1 MKDSIQRHLVEACPK
16 TGRIVGMRDPKQL
29 PVILLPVVGFLA
41 LVWFLIRVVPKPSRA
56 AYPCQRV
63 AAPLAGSFLLWLA
76 GIAGASLAF
85 SQARA
90 KLRQARYATAAL
102 ALVVAV
108 VGIAWTVLNLGRPA
122 QAMPFAYP
130 PHPANTPIGTAKGL
144 MPGRVV
150 WSHDPQVTDWDGTST
165 NVGQRWYDRINQ
177 TEATYMMQWAL
188 TGYADTTTTGTA
200 WDAIFWHFNGGAAY
214 QPGEKV
220 FIKINMTTSNSPRCA
235 DAGYNWNPSS
245 CGASWTSIGQSPQ
258 VMVALL
264 DQLVNV
270 VGVAQSDITIG
281 DSTGLWVNELYNPL
295 HDVFP
300 NVKYMDARGTL
311 GRTKATTSTVPLY
324 WSTSEANGVSQ
335 DYLLQAVVDA
345 KYVIN
350 FAILKSHELAGVTAT
365 AKNHFGS
372 LSGGND
378 NPRKPDTTN
387 YYDLHLRL
395 PLDADAWPQRASMAQ
410 YRPLVDLNGHQ
421 GMGGKTLLYMIDGI
435 YAGKGWSGTPS
446 RWNVLPFK
454 VGTTANWPA
463 SLFLS
468 MDQVA
473 IDSVAFDLLSLRT
486 DWTDVLAVEGVQ
498 DYLHEMA
505 LADNPP
511 SGTFYDPEHDG
522 IAMASQGVHEH
533 WNNATD
539 KKYTRNLGTGNGIEL
554 LYNFHTAVMPPTGV
568 TITGPAT
575 GTVNTAYIFTA
586 TVSPITATTPIS
598 YVWTPAPNSGQ
609 GTLAIVSYT
618 WAVTG
623 VKRIS
628 VMAQNIGGTVTDTHD
643 ITISSQVVPLTRVT
657 ISGPTAGITNTAY
670 SFTANISPIT
680 ATAPI
685 TYTWMP
691 APDSGQ
697 GTSSA
702 SYTWTTV
709 GTKTITVTAQ
719 NTVNMVTDT
728 HAITIQATLAVP
740 ETPTLYAI
748 NNPDGDGDYV
758 VDWSDVSGATSYTL
772 QQDNK
777 ISFSG
782 PTMRYTGADSCYTI
796 TGQAGGTWY
805 YRVLASNVGGNS
817 LWSDVQT
824 VTVTSWT
831 YLPLV
836 MKDG

>member
-1 MKDSIQRHLVEACPK
+1 
-16 TGRIVGMRDPKQL
+16 
-29 PVILLPVVGFLA
+29 
-41 LVWFLIRVVPKPSRA
+41 
-56 AYPCQRV
+56 
-63 AAPLAGSFLLWLA
+63 
-76 GIAGASLAF
+76 
-85 SQARA
+85 
-90 KLRQARYATAAL
+90 
-102 ALVVAV
+102 
-108 VGIAWTVLNLGRPA
+108 
-122 QAMPFAYP
+122 
-130 PHPANTPIGTAKGL
+130 
-144 MPGRVV
+144 
-150 WSHDPQVTDWDGTST
+150 
-165 NVGQRWYDRINQ
+165 
-177 TEATYMMQWAL
+177 
-188 TGYADTTTTGTA
+188 
-200 WDAIFWHFNGGAAY
+200 
-214 QPGEKV
+214 
-220 FIKINMTTSNSPRCA
+220 
-235 DAGYNWNPSS
+235 
-245 CGASWTSIGQSPQ
+245 
-258 VMVALL
+258 MVALL

-281 DSTGLWVNELYNPL
+281 DSTGLWVNELYNPP
-295 HDVFP
+295 HAVFP

-311 GRTKATTSTVPLY
+311 GRTKATRSTVPLY
-324 WSTSEANGVSQ
+324 WSTSEANGASQ
-335 DYLLQAVVDA
+335 DYLLQAIVDA

-350 FAILKSHELAGVTAT
+350 LAILKSHELAGITGT

-387 YYDLHLRL
+387 YYNLHLRL
-395 PLDADAWPQRASMAQ
+395 PLDADAGAWPQRASMAQ

-421 GMGGKTLLYMIDGI
+421 GIGGKTLLYMIDSI
-435 YAGKGWSGTPS
+435 YAGRGWAGAPS
-446 RWNVLPFK
+446 KWNVLPFK

-468 MDQVA
+468 MDQIA

-498 DYLHEMA
+498 DYMHEMA

-554 LYNFHTAVMPPTGV
+554 LYNPAVMPPTGV

-575 GTVNTAYIFTA
+575 GTVNTVYIFTA
-586 TVSPITATTPIS
+586 TVSQITATTPIS
-598 YVWTPAPNSGQ
+598 YTWTPAPNSGQ
-609 GTLAIVSYT
+609 GATIVSYT
-618 WAVTG
+618 WAATG
-623 VKRIS
+623 VKRIL
-628 VMAQNIGGTVTDTHD
+628 VMAQNIGGAVTDTHD

-657 ISGPTAGITNTAY
+657 ISGPKAGITNTAY
-670 SFTANISPIT
+670 SFTANISLIT

-685 TYTWMP
+685 TYTWTP

-728 HAITIQATLAVP
+728 HAITIQATL
-740 ETPTLYAI
+740 
-748 NNPDGDGDYV
+748 
-758 VDWSDVSGATSYTL
+758 
-772 QQDNK
+772 
-777 ISFSG
+777 
-782 PTMRYTGADSCYTI
+782 
-796 TGQAGGTWY
+796 
-805 YRVLASNVGGNS
+805 
-817 LWSDVQT
+817 
-824 VTVTSWT
+824 SWT

-836 MKDG
+836 MKDYSNHKIPPPTRQICGICSERPHPIVVPIP